1 MKKTAMIKKTLV
13 TLLLSSFAVAA
24 GAHQVWLERDGAGP
38 AKVYVGDVDGERD
51 HGDDV
56 AKLASTIQVFGKD
69 GKQPA
74 AISNKDAYLEAAVGG
89 AGDVRLIADQVW
101 KPWKNKEGQLQAA
114 VFNSRAGRIET
125 AAALDFELVPVKAN
139 GNVFTLTFKGAPV
152 ADKKVSIVNPEKWV
166 KAFTTD
172 QQGRIAVPVQG
183 KGRYILMS
191 SHDNVG
197 EVEIAGEKVQKVSY
211 TTTLSFVAK

>member
-1 MKKTAMIKKTLV
+1 MIKKTLATV
-13 TLLLSSFAVAA
+13 LLSSFAIAA
-24 GAHQVWLERDGAGP
+24 SAHQVWVERDGAGP

-56 AKLASTIQVFGKD
+56 AKLAATTQVFGKD
-69 GKQPA
+69 SKQPA
-74 AISNKDAYLEAAVGG
+74 KLTTTNDYLEAAVTGN
-89 AGDVRLIADQVW
+89 GDVRLIADQVW
-101 KPWKNKEGQLQAA
+101 KPWKNKDGQMQAA
-114 VFNSRAGRIET
+114 IFNSRAGRTET

-139 GNVFTLTFKGAPV
+139 GDVFTLTFKGEPV
-152 ADKKVSIVNPEKWV
+152 AGKKVSVINPDKWV

-172 QQGRIAVPVQG
+172 KEGRIKVPVQG

-191 SHDNVG
+191 GHELKGDL
-197 EVEIAGEKVQKVSY
+197 EVAGDKVQKVSY

>member
-1 MKKTAMIKKTLV
+1 MIKKTLATV
-13 TLLLSSFAVAA
+13 LLSSFAVAA

-38 AKVYVGDVDGERD
+38 AKVYVGDIDGERD
-51 HGDDV
+51 HGDEV
-56 AKLASTIQVFGKD
+56 AKLASTIEVFGKD
-69 GKQPA
+69 SKQPA
-74 AISNKDAYLEAAVGG
+74 TVSNKDAYLEAAVRGP
-89 AGDVRLIADQVW
+89 GDVRLIADQVW
-101 KPWKNKEGQLQAA
+101 KPWKNKDGQLQAA

-125 AAALDFELVPVKAN
+125 NAALDFELVPVKPN
-139 GNVFTLTFKGAPV
+139 GNVFTLTFQGAPV
-152 ADKKVSIVNPEKWV
+152 ANKKVSIVNPDKWV

-172 QQGRIAVPVQG
+172 KDGRLAVPAQG

-191 SHDNVG
+191 SHDHLG